1 MRTLGRIAVAV
12 LIAAFSPGALWAGVV
27 GGSTFDW
34 SWTNKCGGNEFITC
48 SSGSFSYD
56 QASKTVTVTIMNIA
70 PQADTYTAVGLFNL
84 PSNWGS
90 VTSYSGSP
98 SPATGWTPNN
108 GINGGGLTGSNA
120 NRYAL
125 GTSGIGGG
133 FGETGVT
140 YAFQFVFQND
150 IWVGIE
156 GVGVGA
162 HAQGGPNKCST
173 KFGVVYDG
181 SGGGTPVQNS
191 GNLNPDCTPTTTV
204 PEPMSM
210 ILLGT
215 GLAGIAG
222 VARKRRREG
231 EILEDEVA

>member
-1 MRTLGRIAVAV
+1 VRTLSRAAVTAL
-12 LIAAFSPGALWAGVV
+12 LIAAFSPGQVWAGTV
-27 GGSTFDW
+27 GGTFGW
-34 SWTNKCGGNEFITC
+34 SWTNQCGGNEFITC
-48 SSGSFSYD
+48 SSGSFYYE
-56 QASKTVTVTIMNIA
+56 QASKTVTVTIMNLT
-70 PQADTYTAVGLFNL
+70 PEVDTYTAVGLFNL
-84 PSNWGS
+84 PSGWGS
-90 VTSYSGSP
+90 VTSASGSP
-98 SPATGWTPNN
+98 FPATGWTPNN
-108 GINGGGLTGSNA
+108 GINGGGLPGSNA

-140 YAFQFVFQND
+140 YTFQFVFQND
-150 IWVGIE
+150 IWTGIQ

-162 HAQGGPNKCST
+162 HAQGGPVGCST
-173 KFGVVYDG
+173 KFGIV
-181 SGGGTPVQNS
+181 GGTPVQNS

-204 PEPMSM
+204 PEPMTM

-231 EILEDEVA
+231 QIAEDAVA